1 MMEDGDHQAD
11 PPFVN
16 INFNVADVRLLH
28 NAVSFY
34 LTDRPVSG
42 ARPAHQQEPTRH
54 VEAMKRT
61 LGTVIMEWQYRKQ
74 TVEDI
79 NNL

>member
-1 MMEDGDHQAD
+1 MPRDEEGK
-11 PPFVN
+11 PY
-16 INFNVADVRLLH
+16 VRVDWDIRHLRMLH

-34 LTDRPVSG
+34 LTDRPVSV

-61 LGTVIMEWQYRKQ
+61 LGTVLMEWQYRKQ
-74 TVEDI
+74 TAEDI
-79 NNL
+79 NNS

>member
-1 MMEDGDHQAD
+1 MEEGEHPLDY
-11 PPFVN
+11 PFVN
-16 INFNVADVRLLH
+16 INFNIADVRLLH

-42 ARPAHQQEPTRH
+42 ARPPHQQEPTRH

-61 LGTVIMEWQYRKQ
+61 LHTVLMEYQYRKQ
-74 TVEDI
+74 TAEDI
-79 NNL
+79 NNS

>member
-1 MMEDGDHQAD
+1 MEQEHPSA
-11 PPFVN
+11 PAFVN
-16 INFNVADVRLLH
+16 VGFNIADIRLLH